1 MANVPR
7 DSKAPR
13 LTKGFGVRV
22 NEKEHK
28 SFAKVTKPHGG
39 AAPVLRSLIQRVI
52 AGEVTPTTP
61 SN

>member
-22 NEKEHK
+22 TEEEHK
-28 SFAKVTKPHGG
+28 TFSKIAEPRGG
-39 AAPVLRSLIQRVI
+39 AAPALRSLIQRVI
-52 AGEVTPTTP
+52 AGEVTPTIP

>member
-22 NEKEHK
+22 NEEEHK
-28 SFAKVTKPHGG
+28 TFSKTAEPRGG
-39 AAPVLRSLIQRVI
+39 AAPALRSLIQRVI
-52 AGEVTPTTP
+52 AGKL
-61 SN
+61 SLK